1 MKKTLIVILV
11 VVAALAVFTT
21 GAVFAQ
27 SGQPPV
33 QPGTGR
39 GMVGNGG
46 YGVMHDYVE
55 QALADK
61 LGLTE
66 EQIEAQ
72 LAAGK
77 SMGQI
82 ALDNGI
88 LQENLATFMNDV
100 HKAAFD
106 KAVSDGVMSRE
117 QADLM
122 LQRMASNQQYN
133 LGTGNCPMNGNGQT
147 GQGYGAGRMNGRGMM
162 GAGGFQRTTNP

>member
-27 SGQPPV
+27 GGQPPV

-39 GMVGNGG
+39 GMMGGG

-61 LGLTE
+61 LSLTE
-66 EQIEAQ
+66 AQIEEQ
-72 LAAGK
+72 LTAGK

-100 HKAAFD
+100 HKVAFD
-106 KAVSDGVMSRE
+106 KAVTDGVMTRE

-122 LQRMASNQQYN
+122 LQRMSTMQQYN
-133 LGTGNCPMNGNGQT
+133 YGTGNCPGMNSQT
-147 GQGYGAGRMNGRGMM
+147 GQGIGRGRGMM